1 MRSMKQNANACTF
14 ARESQLRKRG
24 YRAVAGLDEAGRGPL
39 AGPVAA
45 AAVILP
51 GQCSLPGLN
60 DSKKLTERQR
70 ERLYDQ
76 IVEQA
81 LAYAVGWAD
90 EREID
95 EQNILNATF
104 LAMRRAVEGLRLRP
118 DYLLIDGNLCR
129 GLEEFEKE
137 TIVGGDA
144 VCASI
149 AAASILAKV
158 SRDRRM
164 CQYDAQYPQYGFCRH
179 KGYGTLQH
187 RQAILQYGPCPLHRR
202 SFLGKILG
210 DGA

>member
-1 MRSMKQNANACTF
+1 MQPFSRCAVPW
-14 ARESQLRKRG
+14 
-24 YRAVAGLDEAGRGPL
+24 RA
-39 AGPVAA
+39 
-45 AAVILP
+45 
-51 GQCSLPGLN
+51 
-60 DSKKLTERQR
+60 
-70 ERLYDQ
+70 
-76 IVEQA
+76 
-81 LAYAVGWAD
+81 
-90 EREID
+90 
-95 EQNILNATF
+95 
-104 LAMRRAVEGLRLRP
+104 LRLRP